1 MATEKRYK
9 GRKGRF
15 NIGKRAGTDGGISFQ
30 FPPGW
35 GKGMN
40 GVRHVPS
47 GMFKDRVF
55 FTSRQEAKDLAKRL
69 EDMSGST
76 ARYDPD

>member
-1 MATEKRYK
+1 MAEKRYK

-15 NIGKRAGTDGGISFQ
+15 NIGKRAGSDGGISFQ

-35 GKGMN
+35 GKGMK

-47 GMFKDRVF
+47 GPFAGRVF
-55 FTSRQEAKDLAKRL
+55 FTSRQEAIDLAKRH
-69 EDMSGST
+69 EDMSGSST
-76 ARYDPD
+76 RYDPM

>member
-1 MATEKRYK
+1 MAEKRYK

-15 NIGKRAGTDGGISFQ
+15 NIGKRAGTDGGVSFQ

-35 GKGMN
+35 DDGSGR
-40 GVRHVPS
+40 VRHIQS
-47 GMFKDRVF
+47 GPLKGRIF

-69 EDMSGST
+69 EDRSGT
-76 ARYDPD
+76 RVQYDPD